1 MKLTVLI
8 LSLLLSLFSGGR
20 GDGAAPA
27 CPQEET
33 PYSIAEIPSSRQPAD
48 FAANRDICLTAA
60 QGYAFAGDSTVTS
73 FSARSTST
81 SRRTT
86 SQTKSNFRII
96 KDGKV
101 VDNNHSHPFLAQS
114 FTLLSG
120 PHIAERY
127 IFALCCLRI

>member
-8 LSLLLSLFSGGR
+8 LSLLLSLLTGGR
-20 GDGAAPA
+20 VGGAAPA
-27 CPQEET
+27 YPQEDDS
-33 PYSIAEIPSSRQPAD
+33 YSIAEVPASRQPSD

-60 QGYAFAGDSTVTS
+60 QGYTFAGDSTVTS
-73 FSARSTST
+73 LSVRSTT

-101 VDNNHSHPFLAQS
+101 VDNNHSHPFMAQS
-114 FTLLSG
+114 FTMLSG
-120 PHIAERY
+120 PRISERY
-127 IFALCCLRI
+127 IFSLCCLRI